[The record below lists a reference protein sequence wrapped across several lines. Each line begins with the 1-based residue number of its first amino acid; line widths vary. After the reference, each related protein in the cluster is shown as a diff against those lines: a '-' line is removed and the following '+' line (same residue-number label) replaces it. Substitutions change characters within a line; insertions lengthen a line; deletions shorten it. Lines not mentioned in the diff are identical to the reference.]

1 MKATACES
9 KGFYSSLYWLRKK
22 PTTHACTASLGR
34 ILITYDSQETQL
46 FCQCATKRRVAHI
59 SMLLNGIYFK
69 ISHKVLIRSTT
80 EAEVESSDLNEAEI
94 RDADASLNL
103 PREEDLLREED
114 LARILAAT

>member
-1 MKATACES
+1 MCYKTQGC
-9 KGFYSSLYWLRKK
+9 
-22 PTTHACTASLGR
+22 THK
-34 ILITYDSQETQL
+34 Y
-46 FCQCATKRRVAHI
+46 VAKWYI
-59 SMLLNGIYFK
+59 FQNLPQS
-69 ISHKVLIRSTT
+69 LIRSTT